1 VITILKADGEER
13 ALTLANDAE
22 YGLTSCVFTRDV
34 ERGARFAQRIET
46 GMGYVNDSS
55 VNDEPH
61 VAFGGEKQS
70 GYGRFGG
77 QWALE
82 EFTTDHLV
90 SVQHQ
95 RLDYRL

>member
-1 VITILKADGEER
+1 VTW
-13 ALTLANDAE
+13 
-22 YGLTSCVFTRDV
+22 S
-34 ERGARFAQRIET
+34 GARFAQRIET

-77 QWALE
+77 RWAME